1 MILFTKFESYR
12 PCSFIQEYFR
22 KLHFQNLFF
31 DPMTY
36 LYIQSELFCII
47 FVGDNEWIIYV
58 EFVQNF
64 ISDVREKIV
73 QSFSHII
80 KCKIVSPGEGL
91 F

>member
-1 MILFTKFESYR
+1 
-12 PCSFIQEYFR
+12 
-22 KLHFQNLFF
+22 
-31 DPMTY
+31 MTY

-91 F
+91 FWPQGHNLNNFGRIPLDDCIYLIWKLWAL